1 MKKLL
6 ILLTAAAAVLM
17 LHSCVLHRLV
27 HYEVQDI
34 YDIDAFPR
42 DTIHRGDTVWRFAE
56 QAPEDR
62 ILDFHRIQWS
72 RIEGVD
78 TLIYRTVDSVMME
91 HSPTVSVV
99 VVQNDTIKFEHY
111 YKGLDTSSV
120 TTIFSVSKS
129 LTSLLCGVAVRE
141 GYIKSVHDPVT
152 DYIPELR
159 DADPMF
165 SKLTVEHLLNMRA
178 GLKFKETYAPNPFTA
193 MARLYYGANQEKQI
207 RNLRF
212 NEEPGDSHY
221 YSSMTTAILGVLIER
236 AVGRSYAEY
245 MEEKIWKPLGMEY
258 DAYISLDD
266 EKHRSP
272 KAYAGINTCARDLA
286 KIGRL
291 YLNKGNWNGVQI
303 LDTAWVEKCWDKE
316 GLTIQYAYSYGW
328 YPDEEYIM
336 RADTATQSFSD
347 SLEVVERFDEL
358 GVPEDKR
365 VYYFYEKDGRGGH
378 WEGSYV
384 TGGYKAVGILGQT
397 IHVLPQYNAVI
408 VCLSENDNPSD
419 YNIVTIIKTYYP
431 NLSWSDVRKKESEKA
446 DNADEND
453 STEDSGD

>member
-17 LHSCVLHRLV
+17 LPSCVLHRLV
-27 HYEVQDI
+27 HYGVQDI

-62 ILDFHRIQWS
+62 IMDQLRTQWI
-72 RIEGVD
+72 RVDGLD
-78 TLIYRTVDSVMME
+78 TLMYRTMDSVMRE
-91 HSPTVSVV
+91 HSSMVSVI

-129 LTSLLCGVAVRE
+129 LTSMLCGVAVRE

-212 NEEPGDSHY
+212 EEEPGDSHY

-236 AVGRSYAEY
+236 ATGRSYAEY

-272 KAYAGINTCARDLA
+272 KAYGGINTCARDLA

-291 YLNKGNWNGVQI
+291 YLNKGNWKWRNAGI
-303 LDTAWVEKCWDKE
+303 R
-316 GLTIQYAYSYGW
+316 
-328 YPDEEYIM
+328 
-336 RADTATQSFSD
+336 RA
-347 SLEVVERFDEL
+347 
-358 GVPEDKR
+358 
-365 VYYFYEKDGRGGH
+365 
-378 WEGSYV
+378 
-384 TGGYKAVGILGQT
+384 
-397 IHVLPQYNAVI
+397 
-408 VCLSENDNPSD
+408 
-419 YNIVTIIKTYYP
+419 
-431 NLSWSDVRKKESEKA
+431 
-446 DNADEND
+446 
-453 STEDSGD
+453 

>member
-1 MKKLL
+1 M
-6 ILLTAAAAVLM
+6 
-17 LHSCVLHRLV
+17 
-27 HYEVQDI
+27 
-34 YDIDAFPR
+34 
-42 DTIHRGDTVWRFAE
+42 
-56 QAPEDR
+56 
-62 ILDFHRIQWS
+62 
-72 RIEGVD
+72 
-78 TLIYRTVDSVMME
+78 
-91 HSPTVSVV
+91 
-99 VVQNDTIKFEHY
+99 
-111 YKGLDTSSV
+111 
-120 TTIFSVSKS
+120 
-129 LTSLLCGVAVRE
+129 
-141 GYIKSVHDPVT
+141 HDPVT

-165 SKLTVEHLLNMRA
+165 SKLTVEYLLNMRA

-212 NEEPGDSHY
+212 EEEPGDSHY

-236 AVGRSYAEY
+236 ATGRSYAEY

-266 EKHRSP
+266 AKHCSP

-316 GLTIQYAYSYGW
+316 GLSIQYAYSYGW

-347 SLEVVERFDEL
+347 SLEVVARFDEL

-384 TGGYKAVGILGQT
+384 TGGYMAVGILGQT

-408 VCLSENDNPSD
+408 VCLSESNSSENV
-419 YNIVTIIKTYYP
+419 IVEFFKAFP